1 MESSAVSLG
10 FKMLRKTKEG
20 EVVPQDFMINVNAS
34 VSMLEG
40 LEEGGLRA

>member
-20 EVVPQDFMINVNAS
+20 EIVPQDFMINVSDPLLAA
-34 VSMLEG
+34 G
-40 LEEGGLRA
+40 RA